1 MLGMGSVTA
10 RTMTK
15 GVLIK
20 PAPDSIHS
28 TLRGR
33 VSKRLPA
40 RPETSELVQTTE
52 RAISRTSP
60 RHVMTT
66 PPTPSSSSLSDAI
79 VGAIE
84 RTMPVIE
91 FKPDGTIVRANEL
104 FLAATG
110 YTLKEIQGRHH
121 RIFMKAEEAA
131 KPAYGDFW
139 SALAAGISKSGQFE
153 RVAKD
158 GSTIWLEASYTP
170 VRDAHGKTVS
180 VIKFAQN
187 ITEARKAALA
197 DAAKLAAVDRS
208 MAVIEFKPDGTI
220 LSANPAFL
228 AAMGYTENEIV
239 GQHHRLFVTRNETQ
253 SAEYATFWQELAS
266 GKVKSGQFHRL
277 AKGGKTVWLE
287 ANYTPVFDLE
297 GRVERVVKFA
307 IDITDKV
314 ESARATEIA
323 LKQVREAERI
333 REELDRTLEEMSTP
347 VMPIWD
353 GILLLPLIGVVDSAR
368 TDHAVT
374 KTLERIN
381 ETRAKVFLLDISG
394 VPAMDTAVANQ
405 LLKITKSTQ
414 LMGCE
419 TVISGL
425 SPAIARTMVELGVE
439 VGEVRTTATL
449 RDAFAIA
456 LRKTHGQTAAAAQ
469 T

>member
-1 MLGMGSVTA
+1 MN
-10 RTMTK
+10 
-15 GVLIK
+15 
-20 PAPDSIHS
+20 
-28 TLRGR
+28 
-33 VSKRLPA
+33 
-40 RPETSELVQTTE
+40 
-52 RAISRTSP
+52 
-60 RHVMTT
+60 
-66 PPTPSSSSLSDAI
+66 
-79 VGAIE
+79 AIE
-84 RTMPVIE
+84 RTMPIIE
-91 FKPDGTIVRANEL
+91 FKPDGTIVRANDL

-110 YTLKEIQGRHH
+110 YTLKEIQGQHH

-131 KPAYGDFW
+131 KPQYKDFW
-139 SALAAGISKSGQFE
+139 SALASGISQSGQFE
-153 RVAKD
+153 RVAKG

-170 VRDAHGKTVS
+170 VKDASGKTVS

-187 ITEARKAALA
+187 ITQARKTALA
-197 DAAKLAAVDRS
+197 DAAKLEAIKRS
-208 MAVIEFKPDGTI
+208 MGVIEFQPDGTI
-220 LSANPAFL
+220 ISANAAFL
-228 AAMGYTENEIV
+228 KLMGYTEGELA
-239 GQHHRLFVTRNETQ
+239 GQHHRVFVTPQERV
-253 SAEYATFWQELAS
+253 SAEYASFWQELAS

-277 AKGGKTVWLE
+277 AKNGKSIWLE
-287 ANYTPVFDLE
+287 ANYNPVFDLE

-323 LKQVREAERI
+323 LKQVREAELI
-333 REELDRTLEEMSTP
+333 REELNLALEEMSTP

-368 TDHAVT
+368 TDQVVN

-381 ETRAKVFLLDISG
+381 ETRSKVFLLDISG

-405 LLKITKSTQ
+405 LLKISKATQ

-449 RDAFAIA
+449 QQAFAIA
-456 LRKTHGQTAAAAQ
+456 LGKRNKQVAGVAPA
-469 T
+469 

>member
-1 MLGMGSVTA
+1 
-10 RTMTK
+10 MTN
-15 GVLIK
+15 
-20 PAPDSIHS
+20 
-28 TLRGR
+28 
-33 VSKRLPA
+33 
-40 RPETSELVQTTE
+40 Q
-52 RAISRTSP
+52 
-60 RHVMTT
+60 
-66 PPTPSSSSLSDAI
+66 PTPSGTSLSDATMN
-79 VGAIE
+79 AIE
-84 RTMPVIE
+84 RTMPIIE
-91 FKPDGTIVRANEL
+91 FKPDGTIVRANDL

-110 YTLKEIQGRHH
+110 YTLKEIQGQHH

-131 KPAYGDFW
+131 KPQYKDFW
-139 SALAAGISKSGQFE
+139 SALAAGISQSGQFE
-153 RVAKD
+153 RVAKG

-170 VRDAHGKTVS
+170 VKDASGKTVS

-187 ITEARKAALA
+187 ITQARKAALA
-197 DAAKLAAVDRS
+197 DAAKLEAIKRS
-208 MAVIEFKPDGTI
+208 MGVIEFQPDGTI
-220 LSANPAFL
+220 ISANPAFL
-228 AAMGYTENEIV
+228 KLMGYTEGELA
-239 GQHHRLFVTRNETQ
+239 GQHHRVFVTPQERV
-253 SAEYATFWQELAS
+253 SADYASFWQELAS

-277 AKGGKTVWLE
+277 AKNGKSIWLE
-287 ANYTPVFDLE
+287 ANYNPVFDLE

-323 LKQVREAERI
+323 LKQVREAELI
-333 REELDRTLEEMSTP
+333 REELNLALEEMSTP

-368 TDHAVT
+368 TDQVVN

-381 ETRAKVFLLDISG
+381 ETRSKVFLLDISG

-405 LLKITKSTQ
+405 LLKISKATR

-449 RDAFAIA
+449 QQAFAIA
-456 LRKTHGQTAAAAQ
+456 LGKRNKQVAGVAQ
-469 T
+469 I